1 MAGDVLPVAMF
12 MIVMVG
18 RCMCCLCC
26 RKWPDCALA
35 KSCCNGSTDG
45 LSCRPCSFFLFFDH
59 LYPHLFIE
67 MYEEMVKVEH
77 SSKGHKNI
85 HQIRGP
91 SLSYQ
96 LAIVGFT
103 SWNPLSRPRGTCC
116 SRHCPLV
123 PWYLAQHLRNWRS
136 YFHHCYPG
144 HYQLW

>member
-1 MAGDVLPVAMF
+1 
-12 MIVMVG
+12 MITFITSSFARVTSV
-18 RCMCCLCC
+18 
-26 RKWPDCALA
+26 
-35 KSCCNGSTDG
+35 KSSIGIITYQVHIRQVSANTN
-45 LSCRPCSFFLFFDH
+45 SFFYH

-67 MYEEMVKVEH
+67 IYEEMVKVEH

-91 SLSYQ
+91 SLPYQ

-123 PWYLAQHLRNWRS
+123 PRCLAQHLRSWRS

-144 HYQLW
+144 ASIYSGKFS